1 MASNLAAA
9 AVEKTVL
16 EATKAIE
23 EQLDAEIDRLEN
35 LDDDE
40 LDRLRYKKFFLKDPP
55 SFVNKFIQ
63 NYHVLINKFQVK
75 TA

>member
-23 EQLDAEIDRLEN
+23 EQLDAEIDKLEN

-55 SFVNKFIQ
+55 SFVNRYLNLYKIIM
-63 NYHVLINKFQVK
+63 YL
-75 TA
+75 

>member
-1 MASNLAAA
+1 MASNLTAA

-40 LDRLRYKKFFLKDPP
+40 LDRLRYKIYFLKTLLP
-55 SFVNKFIQ
+55 F
-63 NYHVLINKFQVK
+63 L
-75 TA
+75 

>member
-1 MASNLAAA
+1 MASNLTAA

-40 LDRLRYKKFFLKDPP
+40 LDRLR
-55 SFVNKFIQ
+55 
-63 NYHVLINKFQVK
+63 
-75 TA
+75 